1 MVSALQLLPAALP
14 WIALAFVLQSP
25 IMPSPAALA
34 MESPWW
40 ENYDTKDRYR
50 CDSQGMLIL
59 ERNDSQAS
67 IVMAGQRST
76 LFRDRRVDNGIRYSG
91 DGVMLSLKGDE
102 LQIDLRGPMPALIH
116 CQRTDDV

>member
-1 MVSALQLLPAALP
+1 
-14 WIALAFVLQSP
+14 
-25 IMPSPAALA
+25 

-50 CDSQGMLIL
+50 CDAQGMLIL
-59 ERNDSQAS
+59 ESNDSQAS

-76 LFRDRRVDNGIRYSG
+76 LFRDRRVDNCIRYSG

-102 LQIDLRGPMPALIH
+102 LQIDLLGPMPALIH
-116 CQRTDDV
+116 CQRTDNV